1 MEHRTETLARD
12 YNTYLVSLILH
23 DYHSTM
29 HPKQMKE
36 MGEKPPK
43 IMQKK
48 AYHKNTHITYWR
60 CEEEEEEKFHS
71 EVTFNNFAQ
80 DANSTE
86 TVKVKHCMTTS
97 IFDEE
102 LHTHKIFLVRART
115 HETTQTNTRT

>member
-1 MEHRTETLARD
+1 MRRNTIETGD
-12 YNTYLVSLILH
+12 YNTHLVSLILH

-29 HPKQMKE
+29 HPKRMNE

-102 LHTHKIFLVRART
+102 LYAQNIFGART
-115 HETTQTNTRT
+115 TTQTNTRA